1 MSKEAPHNMW
11 LTDFL
16 PMSFNNVRIM
26 TYGYNTQLVD
36 NPLDMTIFRHAKHLL
51 EMLEN
56 ARCSSQVRAF

>member
-1 MSKEAPHNMW
+1 
-11 LTDFL
+11 
-16 PMSFNNVRIM
+16 MSFNNVRIM